1 MILSNTVT
9 KDGLLQSMELWG
21 GFQDGDITG
30 DDAMRKIAIALL
42 NRKLD
47 KYLGML
53 GAGSRNA
60 TIDDTNFTDQ
70 PFSTFDI
77 EDGVWSYEFKEDED
91 GNLISDITAVLIKP
105 SASGAF
111 KKIKKLTLDNEDAE
125 LIMSGDTGKTG
136 LPTGF
141 IERNNTIFFDKT
153 PDFDLTDGG
162 KLFYK
167 RSPSYFTD
175 GDWTKEPGIPFQF
188 HEMLAIDSI
197 YSWVLIHKS
206 NATTLITRIEA
217 ELNKWEKE
225 FYTYVSMR
233 NPQRGRLTIKQENS
247 R

>member
-9 KDGLLQSMELWG
+9 KDGLLQSMEFWG

-30 DDAMRKIAIALL
+30 DDAMRSIAIALL

-60 TIDDTNFTDQ
+60 TIDDLNFTDQ

-77 EDGVWSYEFKEDED
+77 VSPQHSYEFKEDED
-91 GNLISDITAVLIKP
+91 GNQISDITAVLIKT
-105 SASGAF
+105 SASGQF
-111 KKIKKLTLDNEDAE
+111 VKLDKLTLDEKDAE
-125 LIMSGDTGKTG
+125 LIMGGDTGKTG
-136 LPTGF
+136 TPTGF
-141 IERNNTIFFDKT
+141 IERNNTIFFNIT
-153 PDFDLTDGG
+153 PDFSLTDGG

-167 RSPSYFTD
+167 RSPSYFVD
-175 GDWTKEPGIPFQF
+175 GEWTKEPGIPFQF
-188 HEMLAIDSI
+188 HEMLAIDAV

-206 NATTLITRIEA
+206 NATTLITRIES

-225 FYTYVSMR
+225 FQTYVAMR
-233 NPQRGRLTIKQENS
+233 NPQRNRLTIKQENN